1 MSTNRVQILYIDSP
15 FAKVLRGKIS
25 LSDAYILVDM
35 LKQRQIATKI
45 SVNTIPDCSYV

>member
-1 MSTNRVQILYIDSP
+1 
-15 FAKVLRGKIS
+15 
-25 LSDAYILVDM
+25 VDM